1 MEDLSAYFA
10 SQQITRSAADPALAP
25 AGEAIFR
32 GGNLTSGVSACMACH
47 GPTGAGNPAAKFPA
61 VAAQHAEY
69 AEIQLKA
76 FRAMER
82 ANDAGQM
89 MRSIAGKMT
98 DMEIKAVSSYIQGL
112 Q

>member
-1 MEDLSAYFA
+1 
-10 SQQITRSAADPALAP
+10 
-25 AGEAIFR
+25 
-32 GGNLTSGVSACMACH
+32 
-47 GPTGAGNPAAKFPA
+47 
-61 VAAQHAEY
+61 
-69 AEIQLKA
+69 